1 MVEMNVSSVNCAAP
15 QSNKTRKHVANGCF
29 VGLATAGTAKVLV
42 DGLRKNEKVYG
53 DTIAA
58 INEANRTGTKVV
70 APTFW
75 QSKGYKFFEK
85 LGEFLIPSDSKIGQI
100 IKRFVTGET
109 TSGGHMSDVGQIAE
123 KIKSIKTGTAMVAAA
138 GLSLLAVIL
147 TGIYNA
153 GKING
158 NKQQTI
164 YLNK

>member
-29 VGLATAGTAKVLV
+29 VGLATAGTAKV
-42 DGLRKNEKVYG
+42 
-53 DTIAA
+53 
-58 INEANRTGTKVV
+58 
-70 APTFW
+70 FW